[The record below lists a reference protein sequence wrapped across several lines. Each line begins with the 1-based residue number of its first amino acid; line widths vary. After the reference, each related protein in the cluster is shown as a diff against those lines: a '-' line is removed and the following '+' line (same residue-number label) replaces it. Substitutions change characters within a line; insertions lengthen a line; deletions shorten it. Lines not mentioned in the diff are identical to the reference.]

1 MMVDFNNISGKN
13 KGKLQ
18 ITKLA
23 KYLGKSESTL
33 RALKKKNP
41 KMLHIL
47 HLGSLCDANGIAE
60 EDIKDF
66 ASLVVGKNT
75 KKEKLNGK

>member
-1 MMVDFNNISGKN
+1 MLDFNNISGKN

-23 KYLGKSESTL
+23 KYLGKDESTL

-41 KMLHIL
+41 KMLEIL
-47 HLGSLCDANGIAE
+47 HLGALCDANGVTE
-60 EDIKDF
+60 EDIKNVM
-66 ASLVVGKNT
+66 SS
-75 KKEKLNGK
+75 KEEKD

>member
-1 MMVDFNNISGKN
+1 MLDFNNISGKN

-23 KYLGKSESTL
+23 KYLGKNESTL

-41 KMLHIL
+41 KMLKIL
-47 HLGSLCDANGIAE
+47 HLGSLCDANSVTE
-60 EDIKDF
+60 EDIKNIVN
-66 ASLVVGKNT
+66 L
-75 KKEKLNGK
+75 KEKKNLI

>member
-1 MMVDFNNISGKN
+1 MLTFNNISGKN

-23 KYLGKSESTL
+23 KYLGKNESTL
-33 RALKKKNP
+33 RALRKKNP

-47 HLGSLCDANGIAE
+47 HLGSLCDVNGIEE
-60 EDIKDF
+60 EDIKNIV
-66 ASLVVGKNT
+66 SL
-75 KKEKLNGK
+75 KEKKD